1 MHICLSVTA
10 SDTITSDVKRSS
22 SNINGAPEES
32 ENSCCGP
39 TDAIRTCQKAMERQ
53 NGWRRLIHPLRSDTS
68 QESSETLQYALAV
81 QRYSFD
87 EGLPQISVVD
97 NRGRTLCSRPA
108 GPPAELA
115 GTLLGLMASQQNL
128 TKPSGPWWVEMFCLS
143 KRLSAPLNIEREVRQ
158 CGSMSPATFGPH

>member
-22 SNINGAPEES
+22 SNINGAREES

-39 TDAIRTCQKAMERQ
+39 TDAIRTCQSAMERQ

-81 QRYSFD
+81 QGTPLMKASLKSLRWTIEAELSAQD
-87 EGLPQISVVD
+87 LQDLQQSLRSGNAPGIDGLP
-97 NRGRTLCSRPA
+97 SR
-108 GPPAELA
+108 
-115 GTLLGLMASQQNL
+115 
-128 TKPSGPWWVEMFCLS
+128 
-143 KRLSAPLNIEREVRQ
+143 I
-158 CGSMSPATFGPH
+158 